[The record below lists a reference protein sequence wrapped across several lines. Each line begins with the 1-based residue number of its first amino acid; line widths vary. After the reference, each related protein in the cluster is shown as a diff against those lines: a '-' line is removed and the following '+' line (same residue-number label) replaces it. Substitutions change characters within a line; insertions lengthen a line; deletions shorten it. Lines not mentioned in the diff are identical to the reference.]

1 MACQAAHPEF
11 CQELTWDNVATKYL
25 LYPVIVL
32 ASLVV
37 AFLPISLIWNK
48 MYDSPLLTAMRQYVG
63 TPDENPKK
71 SLTMSMCFGFQMV
84 FSFTHVVLWVER
96 SYSHKVTSET
106 YIVEV
111 VTCAFFVFHFFL
123 LAWKNEFSPW
133 FPLSAPAMIDVFT
146 VVPVLASVTTA
157 NEDIPWLSASYLR
170 VFRCLTAFERVR
182 NSGALG
188 NYSEVT
194 VALIHALLKTVTLVV
209 VLAGT
214 VMILEIL
221 EDPEFLQE
229 TFVTTNMGDL
239 SFVQMTYWIFTT
251 ISTVGYGD
259 FSPTTLLSRL
269 FIIIAIIVG
278 VTFFSNEI
286 GNIVEIKNLE
296 GSGRGK
302 FKKEGKG
309 NHVVVVGGGV
319 ANCSSTLNTFLGE
332 LFMPEHI
339 VNWPYCSLMSMSE
352 VTPAIQD
359 LLGGISKP
367 ARARVNYFVGNP
379 MSERDLERVCIK
391 KATLVVVLADM
402 QALDRDAEDEA
413 NILRAMALKQYHPEL
428 NLRLMMLRPQ
438 NLQYAVNVG
447 LKSQWCFSAFE
458 LKSSLMAHSCR
469 CYGWSTLMAN
479 ILLAVDYQGRP
490 RIDEQSW
497 EEYQWGLGMEIYG
510 FCANTKFKGMKF
522 ADFVVEARKFNVT
535 PIAVQIDTAIKINP
549 AEHVLKAFDVI
560 FAFAHDL
567 DAGESLMAAD
577 FSWQA
582 IFRQN
587 QMKAPDSPK
596 AQASPDSMFPAD
608 DVAIVASPERQ
619 KAKNQPGG
627 KAPVK
632 VLPWMIADASKPKA
646 ESKAPGAVQTKARSN
661 NVGGQPTMDL
671 SEFEKLTER
680 IASHGGHY
688 MLVLLGDN
696 LWQQAKAFVHALRA
710 AYLPVHTPV
719 VVFTAKIPG
728 PETIEMLFHD
738 SEAVSFAVGNPRN
751 TKHLEKAGI
760 LTAKCVTM
768 LSSAGGGDPR
778 MIDGTGI
785 ITLASLEKHW
795 RQENMHKPAILELQS
810 QDSIKLISQ
819 KLSMALDSVSDE
831 DALRRDPQKSNFNL
845 QPRFAS
851 GGIFNTNCLGS
862 LLADAYYTPGIIELF
877 EALTFGEASNQLSFP
892 FQLRLPKPYVGK
904 TYGELSDML
913 LGKEMR
919 AVPVGLYRDNLVLC
933 CPRNSEKLQ
942 EHDLVYVLGSA
953 DFAELA
959 KQQGILSE
967 VPPPGQEDEKTL
979 PSSPVMEVQIA
990 VETVSSRPT
999 TPAVESQPTPPNVM
1013 PPDDPDAPRAD
1024 PE

>member
-1 MACQAAHPEF
+1 
-11 CQELTWDNVATKYL
+11 
-25 LYPVIVL
+25 
-32 ASLVV
+32 
-37 AFLPISLIWNK
+37 
-48 MYDSPLLTAMRQYVG
+48 
-63 TPDENPKK
+63 
-71 SLTMSMCFGFQMV
+71 
-84 FSFTHVVLWVER
+84 
-96 SYSHKVTSET
+96 
-106 YIVEV
+106 
-111 VTCAFFVFHFFL
+111 
-123 LAWKNEFSPW
+123 
-133 FPLSAPAMIDVFT
+133 
-146 VVPVLASVTTA
+146 
-157 NEDIPWLSASYLR
+157 
-170 VFRCLTAFERVR
+170 
-182 NSGALG
+182 
-188 NYSEVT
+188 
-194 VALIHALLKTVTLVV
+194 
-209 VLAGT
+209 
-214 VMILEIL
+214 
-221 EDPEFLQE
+221 
-229 TFVTTNMGDL
+229 
-239 SFVQMTYWIFTT
+239 
-251 ISTVGYGD
+251 
-259 FSPTTLLSRL
+259 
-269 FIIIAIIVG
+269 
-278 VTFFSNEI
+278 
-286 GNIVEIKNLE
+286 
-296 GSGRGK
+296 
-302 FKKEGKG
+302 
-309 NHVVVVGGGV
+309 
-319 ANCSSTLNTFLGE
+319 
-332 LFMPEHI
+332 
-339 VNWPYCSLMSMSE
+339 
-352 VTPAIQD
+352 
-359 LLGGISKP
+359 
-367 ARARVNYFVGNP
+367 
-379 MSERDLERVCIK
+379 
-391 KATLVVVLADM
+391 
-402 QALDRDAEDEA
+402 
-413 NILRAMALKQYHPEL
+413 
-428 NLRLMMLRPQ
+428 
-438 NLQYAVNVG
+438 
-447 LKSQWCFSAFE
+447 
-458 LKSSLMAHSCR
+458 
-469 CYGWSTLMAN
+469 
-479 ILLAVDYQGRP
+479 
-490 RIDEQSW
+490 
-497 EEYQWGLGMEIYG
+497 
-510 FCANTKFKGMKF
+510 
-522 ADFVVEARKFNVT
+522 
-535 PIAVQIDTAIKINP
+535 
-549 AEHVLKAFDVI
+549 
-560 FAFAHDL
+560 
-567 DAGESLMAAD
+567 
-577 FSWQA
+577 
-582 IFRQN
+582 
-587 QMKAPDSPK
+587 
-596 AQASPDSMFPAD
+596 
-608 DVAIVASPERQ
+608 
-619 KAKNQPGG
+619 
-627 KAPVK
+627 VK